1 MSAYTLNLVSKT
13 MVATYAQSFGPL
25 NVPMAGTTVMTVD
38 SFFHS
43 HFLYVYFLQVAYFFL
58 FYVQLLQFLLQLLV
72 R

>member
-38 SFFHS
+38 SFFS
-43 HFLYVYFLQVAYFFL
+43 
-58 FYVQLLQFLLQLLV
+58 
-72 R
+72 